1 MNGIFSDPM
10 TLGAV
15 VGLVVVVG
23 YLVYAYMKKKWPF
36 S

>member
-1 MNGIFSDPM
+1 MNGMLSNPI
-10 TLGAV
+10 TLGAAV
-15 VGLVVVVG
+15 VVVVVG